1 MFKPRSAGILHT
13 GLPTATGSARAQ
25 LGPLADWARR
35 VALYSIVAANHPQ
48 RRAAISPNSVTLRQQ

>member
-1 MFKPRSAGILHT
+1 MGAADLD
-13 GLPTATGSARAQ
+13 Q